1 VTDPAEALRS
11 ADVPQLAD
19 RASAAPIELRGR
31 ILLAEDGPEN
41 QVVVAAYLRKAGA
54 EVVIANDGRE
64 AVELARSQHFDLI
77 LMDIQMPHL
86 DGYGAAAKI
95 RGYGMMLPIIALTA
109 HAMSD
114 DRDKCL
120 YAGCTDYLS
129 KPVNRIDLLE
139 TVQRHLAAA
148 RASAAEEQAA
158 AVIASVVAS
167 GASAPAAASDAPLR
181 SAVDDDP
188 VVLEYLPEFV
198 GQLPAQVSAM
208 EALLAEQDLA
218 TLAKHV
224 HQLKGSGGLYGF
236 PQITDA
242 AAEAERRVK

>member
-1 VTDPAEALRS
+1 
-11 ADVPQLAD
+11 
-19 RASAAPIELRGR
+19 
-31 ILLAEDGPEN
+31 
-41 QVVVAAYLRKAGA
+41 
-54 EVVIANDGRE
+54 
-64 AVELARSQHFDLI
+64 
-77 LMDIQMPHL
+77 
-86 DGYGAAAKI
+86 
-95 RGYGMMLPIIALTA
+95 MMLPIVALTA

-129 KPVNRIDLLE
+129 KPVNRGDLLE

-148 RASAAEEQAA
+148 RA
-158 AVIASVVAS
+158 
-167 GASAPAAASDAPLR
+167 AASDAQPAAATGSILTSGGPAPALNPGSPLR

-208 EALLAEQDLA
+208 EALLAEEDLA

-236 PQITDA
+236 PQITEA
-242 AAEAERRVK
+242 AAEAERRVKEHEPLDAVRQGVEALVKLVRRVEGYQPGKERQPRDAGPRTDAARPA

>member
-1 VTDPAEALRS
+1 
-11 ADVPQLAD
+11 
-19 RASAAPIELRGR
+19 
-31 ILLAEDGPEN
+31 
-41 QVVVAAYLRKAGA
+41 
-54 EVVIANDGRE
+54 
-64 AVELARSQHFDLI
+64 
-77 LMDIQMPHL
+77 
-86 DGYGAAAKI
+86 
-95 RGYGMMLPIIALTA
+95 
-109 HAMSD
+109 MSD

-148 RASAAEEQAA
+148 KAA
-158 AVIASVVAS
+158 ALEAEFAAAAATVVAGS
-167 GASAPAAASDAPLR
+167 PAPAAASDAPLR

-242 AAEAERRVK
+242 AAEAERRVKEHEPLEAVRQGVEALVKLVRRVEGYQSGKERQPRDAAPRTESSRPA